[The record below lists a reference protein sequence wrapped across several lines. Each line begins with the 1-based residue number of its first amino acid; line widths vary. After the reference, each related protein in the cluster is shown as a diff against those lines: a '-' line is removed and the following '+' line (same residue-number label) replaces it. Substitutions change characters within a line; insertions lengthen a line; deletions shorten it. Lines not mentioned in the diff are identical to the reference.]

1 MIHSCL
7 VCVVRT
13 SRAIEQVSGVCE
25 FLCAKADE
33 QVEDRLS
40 IVRPQNAVIGL
51 STLCNRFRRGSCTA
65 VELWPLWPWKCW
77 KLEKREYII

>member
-65 VELWPLWPWKCW
+65 VALWPLWPWKCW